1 MRILFLGTH
10 GQKNWGDELLLKTFM
25 ERLSPLAD
33 TLYVNSYDPSATAE
47 YLQDYNVH
55 VFHTSTDRFKLL
67 WYLLKSDALVFGG
80 GSVLKELYTA
90 YGGERYATLRVIDTL
105 TRAAALLGKP
115 IYFCNIGV
123 GPVQTEQGMAMVQR
137 IVNRAA
143 GTTVRDGESL
153 ALLQKADIGTPYELS
168 SDIVFSVD
176 RTELGLS
183 AKKWPGPGKKSSK
196 KSQDYLLGINLCRNI
211 QNNANWHYFVSQLTR
226 DLVAW
231 CSKHPKTRLLGIPM
245 QANVS
250 NNNDAAEL
258 IKLSDAVHQKLPDV
272 EFKVLEPSCIED
284 IAAAINRCDA
294 ILAERLHTL
303 ILATI
308 IGTPLVAL
316 EYDIKVA
323 SIMKDVGLDEYG
335 LDINKRFA
343 PFSIL
348 RLLQKATLHPEA
360 TRIDLST
367 AYTYGHFTST
377 TSFQELTGR
386 LSAVGQEA

>member
-143 GTTVRDGESL
+143 GTTVRD
-153 ALLQKADIGTPYELS
+153 
-168 SDIVFSVD
+168 
-176 RTELGLS
+176 
-183 AKKWPGPGKKSSK
+183 
-196 KSQDYLLGINLCRNI
+196 
-211 QNNANWHYFVSQLTR
+211 
-226 DLVAW
+226 
-231 CSKHPKTRLLGIPM
+231 
-245 QANVS
+245 
-250 NNNDAAEL
+250 
-258 IKLSDAVHQKLPDV
+258 
-272 EFKVLEPSCIED
+272 
-284 IAAAINRCDA
+284 AAISKTTPTGT
-294 ILAERLHTL
+294 ILYR
-303 ILATI
+303 
-308 IGTPLVAL
+308 
-316 EYDIKVA
+316 
-323 SIMKDVGLDEYG
+323 S
-335 LDINKRFA
+335 
-343 PFSIL
+343 
-348 RLLQKATLHPEA
+348 
-360 TRIDLST
+360 
-367 AYTYGHFTST
+367 
-377 TSFQELTGR
+377 
-386 LSAVGQEA
+386 